1 MKKINNNTFYDD
13 DNDCFTWNDFIKALL
28 VLVFLSAVV
37 LTGTAMIIYA
47 LFG

>member
-1 MKKINNNTFYDD
+1 MKNLNDNTFYDD
-13 DNDCFTWNDFIKALL
+13 VDDCFTWNDFIKALL

-37 LTGTAMIIYA
+37 LTGTAIIIYA